1 MTSDRAHARKH
12 PASGPYVLDTR
23 ELGRRPGSMYE
34 VRRTVPALE
43 DLGVELIKIDPE
55 STLTLDLRLESVA
68 EGVLVS
74 GTVHAVATGE
84 CGRCLDPVQLPV
96 EVRIVEL
103 FAYPGSATEETTD
116 EDEVSRLVDDRV
128 DLEPVVRNAIVLALP
143 LTPLCR
149 PDCLG
154 LCAGCGGRLEDLPED
169 HSHEQID
176 PRWAAL
182 QQKFRSPEQ

>member
-1 MTSDRAHARKH
+1 MTTDRAQARKH

-23 ELGRRPGSMYE
+23 ELGRRPGAMLQ
-34 VRRTVPALE
+34 VNRTAPALDE
-43 DLGVELIKIDPE
+43 LGVDLMKVDLEAEVD
-55 STLTLDLRLESVA
+55 LDLRLESVA

-74 GTVHAVATGE
+74 GMVSATAHGE
-84 CGRCLDPVQLPV
+84 CGRCLDPVEQVLS
-96 EVRIVEL
+96 ERIVEL

-116 EDEVSRLVDDRV
+116 EHEVARLIDDRI
-128 DLEPVVRNAIVLALP
+128 DLEPVVRNAIVLAVP

-154 LCAGCGGRLEDLPED
+154 LCADCGERLEDLPDD
-169 HSHEQID
+169 HHHEMID

-182 QQKFRSPEQ
+182 QEKFGSTEQ